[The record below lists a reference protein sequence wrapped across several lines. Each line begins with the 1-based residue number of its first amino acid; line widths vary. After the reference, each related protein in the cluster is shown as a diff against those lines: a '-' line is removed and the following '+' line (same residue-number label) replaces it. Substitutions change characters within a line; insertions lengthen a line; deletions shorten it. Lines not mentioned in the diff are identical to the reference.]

1 MQFKIAW
8 GFLLLALGLVFFNFL
23 SFRSL
28 WSDEAKL
35 ALNITD
41 RSWTGLLKALDHNQV
56 APIGYLM
63 LEKTF
68 SLIFGNSDW
77 SMRIVSIVS
86 FFVSVYFFLSITVF
100 IFKDKLTSL
109 YATTFYAT
117 TILVVSYSAEVKQY
131 MTDVVVG
138 LTLTYYAILY
148 IEGKLK
154 DKWWLYSIIGVIAIW
169 LSNVAVL
176 LLFLIGLY
184 ILYTEF
190 KASKRNY
197 SFILKVPGSWLIS
210 FIFYYYAF
218 IDGHPST
225 KFMVEYWQNAG
236 AFISHDVLDAT
247 FYRSVSSKFT
257 LFFEMMNFSVYSM
270 VFLPFPVIGL
280 YKLYRKVPGYFY
292 LLISP
297 FVLHLIIAYF
307 KIYPFS
313 KRMILYQFPNF
324 VLILF
329 YGFSVIL
336 NFFQKYKALNFL
348 FPLLISS
355 NIFMLFRYG
364 FPIEKEE
371 IKKSMSYIR
380 SNYTEGEKIYVY
392 YGATPAFQF
401 YRDLFGPETGITDK
415 DIVLTSSNRN
425 NWSKYQKPISGLNSS
440 VWILFSHVTHK
451 RNENDEKE
459 DEYIVN
465 KFTERGFL
473 IDREQIYVGSSV
485 YHAKKP

>member
-8 GFLLLALGLVFFNFL
+8 GFLLIALGLVFFNFL

-190 KASKRNY
+190 KA
-197 SFILKVPGSWLIS
+197 
-210 FIFYYYAF
+210 
-218 IDGHPST
+218 
-225 KFMVEYWQNAG
+225 
-236 AFISHDVLDAT
+236 
-247 FYRSVSSKFT
+247 
-257 LFFEMMNFSVYSM
+257 
-270 VFLPFPVIGL
+270 
-280 YKLYRKVPGYFY
+280 
-292 LLISP
+292 
-297 FVLHLIIAYF
+297 
-307 KIYPFS
+307 
-313 KRMILYQFPNF
+313 
-324 VLILF
+324 
-329 YGFSVIL
+329 
-336 NFFQKYKALNFL
+336 
-348 FPLLISS
+348 
-355 NIFMLFRYG
+355 
-364 FPIEKEE
+364 
-371 IKKSMSYIR
+371 
-380 SNYTEGEKIYVY
+380 
-392 YGATPAFQF
+392 
-401 YRDLFGPETGITDK
+401 
-415 DIVLTSSNRN
+415 
-425 NWSKYQKPISGLNSS
+425 
-440 VWILFSHVTHK
+440 
-451 RNENDEKE
+451 
-459 DEYIVN
+459 
-465 KFTERGFL
+465 
-473 IDREQIYVGSSV
+473 
-485 YHAKKP
+485 